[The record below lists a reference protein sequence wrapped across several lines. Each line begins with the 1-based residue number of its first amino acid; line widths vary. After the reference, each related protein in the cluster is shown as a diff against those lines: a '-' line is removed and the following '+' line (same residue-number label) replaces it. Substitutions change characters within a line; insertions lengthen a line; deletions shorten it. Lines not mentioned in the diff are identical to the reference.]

1 MQLQCIP
8 RACTLT
14 ARLWLRKLSRRF
26 DELPSPT
33 HAVGQLVT
41 IAYLLSFIQPVTC
54 PGATVASAVERSIQD
69 TLATSFAACRPLSAT
84 CITPFACTQGTI
96 THRHRPSPISAA
108 MVQVTIQ
115 INAPGHAL
123 DEEFLPLDADISST
137 LADLKKQVHDGTGFP
152 ISSIQFF
159 LNGAPVVGDTKT
171 LDQAGIKNGEMLYM
185 LVRDQN
191 NMPRQ
196 QARPQPS
203 QPPQSARLSN
213 DQIETLRL
221 QLLGNPQ
228 AMQQVSQE
236 RPELAAAASDPVRFR
251 ELYLDSIQQSESR
264 ERERR
269 EQMQLLND
277 DPFNIEAQQKIEEII
292 RQDRV
297 MENLEY
303 AYEHNP
309 EVFGRVTMLYINC
322 EVNGHKLKAFVDSG
336 AQTTIMSP
344 SCADNCGI
352 MRLIDKR
359 YSGIARGVGTAQ
371 ILGRVHSADIKIGN
385 AVMPCSFTVMEGKDV
400 DLLLGLDMLKRY
412 QGCIDLRRNKLV
424 FEGNEVDFLPESE
437 LPRSFEE
444 ALQNEEH
451 IKGPN
456 GTEIGTK
463 TGTVTQAGPS
473 SQQTNDNFQGQG
485 RSVGGPSVS
494 GPAVHPTP
502 AASAPARAAA
512 PTQASPASKHPEPDI
527 EQLIG
532 LGFSR
537 QEAIAA
543 LDATD
548 GNVEYAAGLL
558 FQG

>member
-1 MQLQCIP
+1 MLM
-8 RACTLT
+8 
-14 ARLWLRKLSRRF
+14 
-26 DELPSPT
+26 PS
-33 HAVGQLVT
+33 
-41 IAYLLSFIQPVTC
+41 
-54 PGATVASAVERSIQD
+54 EK
-69 TLATSFAACRPLSAT
+69 
-84 CITPFACTQGTI
+84 
-96 THRHRPSPISAA
+96 
-108 MVQVTIQ
+108 
-115 INAPGHAL
+115 GHAL
-123 DEEFLPLDADISST
+123 DEEFLPLDVDISST
-137 LADLKKQVHDGTGFP
+137 LGHLKTQVHDGTGFP
-152 ISSIQFF
+152 ITSIQFF
-159 LNGAPVVGDTKT
+159 LNGAPVVGDEKT
-171 LDQAGIKNGEMLYM
+171 IDQAGIKNGEMLYM
-185 LVRDQN
+185 LVREQN

-196 QARPQPS
+196 QTRPQQS
-203 QPPQSARLSN
+203 QPQQGRFSN

-228 AMQQVSQE
+228 AMQQ
-236 RPELAAAASDPVRFR
+236 LAAAASDPVRFR
-251 ELYLDSIQQSESR
+251 ELYVDSIQQAEAR

-309 EVFGRVTMLYINC
+309 EV
-322 EVNGHKLKAFVDSG
+322 NGHKLKAFVDSG

-344 SCADNCGI
+344 SCAENCGI

-424 FEGNEVDFLPESE
+424 FEDNEVDFLPESE

-463 TGTVTQAGPS
+463 TGTVTQAGSS
-473 SQQTNDNFQGQG
+473 SQQPNGNFQGQG
-485 RSVGGPSVS
+485 RSVGEPSTS

-502 AASAPARAAA
+502 AASAPARTAPPQAA
-512 PTQASPASKHPEPDI
+512 PSSKHPEAAI

>member
-1 MQLQCIP
+1 MTGRQ
-8 RACTLT
+8 T
-14 ARLWLRKLSRRF
+14 ADRQS
-26 DELPSPT
+26 
-33 HAVGQLVT
+33 
-41 IAYLLSFIQPVTC
+41 
-54 PGATVASAVERSIQD
+54 ASDS
-69 TLATSFAACRPLSAT
+69 S
-84 CITPFACTQGTI
+84 
-96 THRHRPSPISAA
+96 
-108 MVQVTIQ
+108 VQVTIQ

-137 LADLKKQVHDGTGFP
+137 LGHLKTQVHDGTGFP
-152 ISSIQFF
+152 ITSIQFF
-159 LNGAPVVGDTKT
+159 LNGTPVVGDEKT

-185 LVRDQN
+185 LVREQN
-191 NMPRQ
+191 NMPHQ
-196 QARPQPS
+196 QTRPQQS
-203 QPPQSARLSN
+203 QPQQGRFSN

-251 ELYLDSIQQSESR
+251 ELYVDSISQAEAR

-309 EVFGRVTMLYINC
+309 EV
-322 EVNGHKLKAFVDSG
+322 NGHKLKAFVDSG

-344 SCADNCGI
+344 SCAENCGI

-424 FEGNEVDFLPESE
+424 FEDNEVDFLPESE

-444 ALQNEEH
+444 TLQNEEH

-463 TGTVTQAGPS
+463 TGTVTQAGSS
-473 SQQTNDNFQGQG
+473 SQQPNGNFQDQG
-485 RSVGGPSVS
+485 RSVGEPSTS
-494 GPAVHPTP
+494 GPTVHPTP
-502 AASAPARAAA
+502 AASAPARTAPSQAA
-512 PTQASPASKHPEPDI
+512 PSSKHPEAAI

>member
-1 MQLQCIP
+1 
-8 RACTLT
+8 
-14 ARLWLRKLSRRF
+14 
-26 DELPSPT
+26 
-33 HAVGQLVT
+33 
-41 IAYLLSFIQPVTC
+41 
-54 PGATVASAVERSIQD
+54 
-69 TLATSFAACRPLSAT
+69 
-84 CITPFACTQGTI
+84 
-96 THRHRPSPISAA
+96 
-108 MVQVTIQ
+108 
-115 INAPGHAL
+115 
-123 DEEFLPLDADISST
+123 
-137 LADLKKQVHDGTGFP
+137 
-152 ISSIQFF
+152 
-159 LNGAPVVGDTKT
+159 
-171 LDQAGIKNGEMLYM
+171 
-185 LVRDQN
+185 
-191 NMPRQ
+191 
-196 QARPQPS
+196 
-203 QPPQSARLSN
+203 
-213 DQIETLRL
+213 
-221 QLLGNPQ
+221 
-228 AMQQVSQE
+228 
-236 RPELAAAASDPVRFR
+236 
-251 ELYLDSIQQSESR
+251 
-264 ERERR
+264 
-269 EQMQLLND
+269 
-277 DPFNIEAQQKIEEII
+277 
-292 RQDRV
+292 
-297 MENLEY
+297 
-303 AYEHNP
+303 
-309 EVFGRVTMLYINC
+309 MLYINC

-344 SCADNCGI
+344 SCAENCGI

-424 FEGNEVDFLPESE
+424 FEDNEVDFLPESE

-451 IKGPN
+451 IQGPN

-463 TGTVTQAGPS
+463 TGTVTQAGSS
-473 SQQTNDNFQGQG
+473 SQQPNSNFQGQG
-485 RSVGGPSVS
+485 RSIGEPSTS

-502 AASAPARAAA
+502 AASAPPARPATTQAA
-512 PTQASPASKHPEPDI
+512 PSSKHPESAI

>member
-1 MQLQCIP
+1 M
-8 RACTLT
+8 
-14 ARLWLRKLSRRF
+14 
-26 DELPSPT
+26 
-33 HAVGQLVT
+33 LV
-41 IAYLLSFIQPVTC
+41 P
-54 PGATVASAVERSIQD
+54 
-69 TLATSFAACRPLSAT
+69 
-84 CITPFACTQGTI
+84 
-96 THRHRPSPISAA
+96 
-108 MVQVTIQ
+108 VQVTIQ

-123 DEEFLPLDADISST
+123 DEDFLPLDADISST

-152 ISSIQFF
+152 IPFIQFF

-185 LVRDQN
+185 LVREQN
-191 NMPRQ
+191 NMPHQ

-203 QPPQSARLSN
+203 QPPQSARFSN

-236 RPELAAAASDPVRFR
+236 RPELAAATSDPVRFR

-322 EVNGHKLKAFVDSG
+322 EVNGYKLKAFVDSG

-344 SCADNCGI
+344 SCAENCGI

-473 SQQTNDNFQGQG
+473 SQQVNGNFQGPG

-502 AASAPARAAA
+502 AASTPARAAA
-512 PTQASPASKHPEPDI
+512 PKQAAPASKHPESDI
-527 EQLIG
+527 EQLLG